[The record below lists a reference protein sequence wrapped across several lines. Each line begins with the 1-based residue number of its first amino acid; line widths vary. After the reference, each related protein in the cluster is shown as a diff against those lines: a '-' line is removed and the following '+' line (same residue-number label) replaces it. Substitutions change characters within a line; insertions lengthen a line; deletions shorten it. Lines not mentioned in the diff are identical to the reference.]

1 MKKALKLLI
10 GIVMIII
17 MICLGGYHL
26 AKKQVTSEVY
36 HDKTSQMIR
45 ELPEVSLKKLSDK
58 QQGLYY
64 FGFPTCSWCLALLP
78 IFDERLERLNAKSLV
93 VNTRAEDY
101 TSQDNMLLET
111 FFIKYT
117 AEKRLTV
124 PFVVAINS
132 KGEVKT
138 HIGTVD
144 GHDATKEK
152 MSKEQVKTLNTILD
166 NLILFS
172 NK

>member
-1 MKKALKLLI
+1 
-10 GIVMIII
+10 MIII
-17 MICLGGYHL
+17 MICLGGYYL

-78 IFDERLERLNAKSLV
+78 VFDERLEKLNVKLLV
-93 VNTRAEDY
+93 VNIRAEDY
-101 TSQDNMLLET
+101 TSQDNILLET

-117 AEKRLTV
+117 SEKRLTV

-144 GHDATKEK
+144 RHDATKEK
-152 MSKEQVKTLNTILD
+152 MTKKQVETLHTVLD
-166 NLILFS
+166 SLILFS

>member
-1 MKKALKLLI
+1 MKKAIKQLI
-10 GIVMIII
+10 GIAMMIII
-17 MICLGGYHL
+17 ICLGGYYL
-26 AKKQVTSEVY
+26 AKKQISSEVY
-36 HDKTSQMIR
+36 HDKTPQMIR
-45 ELPEVSLKKLSDK
+45 ELPEVSLKKLSEK

-93 VNTRAEDY
+93 VNTRAEEY
-101 TSQDNMLLET
+101 TNQDDMLLET
-111 FFIKYT
+111 FFNKYT

-132 KGEVKT
+132 KDDVKT

-152 MSKEQVKTLNTILD
+152 MSKEQVKTLSTILD
-166 NLILFS
+166 NLIDFS
-172 NK
+172 SK

>member
-1 MKKALKLLI
+1 MKKNLKVLI

-17 MICLGGYHL
+17 IICLGGYYL
-26 AKKQVTSEVY
+26 AKKQITSEVY
-36 HDKTSQMIR
+36 YDKTPQMIR

-78 IFDERLERLNAKSLV
+78 IFDERLEKLNAKSLV

-101 TSQDNMLLET
+101 TSQDDILLET

-117 AEKRLTV
+117 AEKRLAV

-132 KGEVKT
+132 KAEVKT
-138 HIGTVD
+138 HIGTVE
-144 GHDATKEK
+144 GHDATNEK
-152 MSKEQVKTLNTILD
+152 MTKKQVETLHTILD
-166 NLILFS
+166 SLILFS